1 MKSYIPILIGGVLP
15 AILWGVTAIFQKL
28 SATASLGPGRYLTLL
43 GLVVFVGGLIYSYF
57 TNEVGF
63 NLKGSLYALYA
74 GASFALATGLMSYAL
89 WHYGVPISRI
99 TPILSANVLIPVA
112 AGIWLFGEG
121 AGVNVWQLSIGVF
134 LVIAGVVV
142 VTSA

>member
-1 MKSYIPILIGGVLP
+1 MP

-43 GLVVFVGGLIYSYF
+43 GLVVFIGGLLYSYF

-74 GASFALATGLMSYAL
+74 GACFALATGLMSYAL

-121 AGVNVWQLSIGVF
+121 GRGECLAIVSRCVYGHRRGCCGDQCLN
-134 LVIAGVVV
+134 
-142 VTSA
+142 

>member
-1 MKSYIPILIGGVLP
+1 MKSYIPIIIGGVIP
-15 AILWGVTAIFQKL
+15 AILWGGTAILQKL
-28 SATASLGPGRYLTLL
+28 SAATSLGPGRYLTLL
-43 GLVVFVGGLIYSYF
+43 GLVTFIGGLLYSYF
-57 TNEVGF
+57 TNEAGF

-74 GASFALATGLMSYAL
+74 GGAYALATGLMSYAL
-89 WHYGVPISRI
+89 WHYGVPILRI

-112 AGIWLFGEG
+112 AGIWIFGEG

-134 LVIAGVVV
+134 MVIAGVVV

>member
-1 MKSYIPILIGGVLP
+1 MKSYIPILIGGAAP
-15 AILWGVTAIFQKL
+15 AILWGVTVIFQKL
-28 SATASLGPGRYLTLL
+28 SATASLGPGRYLTIL
-43 GLVVFVGGLIYSYF
+43 GLVTFIGGLIYSHF
-57 TNEVGF
+57 THEIGF
-63 NLKGSLYALYA
+63 NFKGSLFALYA
-74 GASFALATGLMSYAL
+74 GGSFALATGLMSYAL

-121 AGVNVWQLSIGVF
+121 AGVNVWQLLVGVF
-134 LVIAGVVV
+134 MVIVGVVV